1 MVLNIY
7 IRKPEIPVVLVNQ
20 MFRAIPIGKLQ
31 SYREDITR
39 WREDM
44 NFIFDWQNNIKLKA
58 TISIIV
64 LVIGKNDVH
73 ISCGHTTDFL
83 PR

>member
-1 MVLNIY
+1 MIWALYLPSFLWPVVLDIY

-44 NFIFDWQNNIKLKA
+44 NVIFDWQNNILRTGA
-58 TISIIV
+58 GSE
-64 LVIGKNDVH
+64 
-73 ISCGHTTDFL
+73 
-83 PR
+83 